1 MDHPLIDK
9 INTHTH
15 VRKHTPLK
23 ATDGYFVWLNII
35 INHSSLGT
43 HALSRIS
50 TFSGWQPRQRSL
62 NPRSHW
68 TSTTPV
74 TPPIRRKCVLV
85 LRLPAL
91 RQSQPACDFA
101 LSASSSRLWTGAQSG
116 LSRRRTGSHGS
127 EAAYI
132 WPWIMLPFRV
142 MWDSTLPLLYNNQPQ
157 EWADML
163 SYL

>member
-1 MDHPLIDK
+1 MISQ
-9 INTHTH
+9 T
-15 VRKHTPLK
+15 RMHTPLK

-50 TFSGWQPRQRSL
+50 TFSGWQPRRRSL
-62 NPRSHW
+62 NLRSHW
-68 TSTTPV
+68 TSATPV

-91 RQSQPACDFA
+91 GQLQPACDFA
-101 LSASSSRLWTGAQSG
+101 LSASSSRLCTGAQSG
-116 LSRRRTGSHGS
+116 LSRRRTGS
-127 EAAYI
+127 ANI

-142 MWDSTLPLLYNNQPQ
+142 MWDSTLPRLYKKQPQ
-157 EWADML
+157 EWAVML
-163 SYL
+163 SYLHFIRRDWAYVEQLV